1 MKQIKE
7 LLIEVAA
14 LRKAA
19 KDAPFTELRKIK
31 KRIQFLEMCRL
42 YLETKPREPFVL
54 KQIEATKFIIET
66 VDQRFGSWS
75 AERTGGNRELRRQYN
90 SLVEMNKLK
99 AQLKTLKFIYDE

>member
-7 LLIEVAA
+7 LIIEVEA

-54 KQIEATKFIIET
+54 KQIESTKFIIET
-66 VDQRFGSWS
+66 VDQRFGSW
-75 AERTGGNRELRRQYN
+75 AAHRTGGNKELRRQYN